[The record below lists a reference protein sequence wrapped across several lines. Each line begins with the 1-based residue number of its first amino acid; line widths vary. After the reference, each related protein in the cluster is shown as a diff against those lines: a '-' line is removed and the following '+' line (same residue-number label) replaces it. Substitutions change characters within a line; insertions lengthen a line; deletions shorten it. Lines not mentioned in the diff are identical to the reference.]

1 MGQSHSDAHLRPRQ
15 RSREDLAHELAA
27 SFKDKCF
34 TSLEFYSL
42 KDVFKNLADQQGS
55 VRYVKEE
62 TIARYLEIPDILGAS
77 PVLFQMIS
85 YLGAFPFLQDA
96 PVVLELSQLIMVIVI
111 MTERYKHVLARGSKD
126 RTKLIF
132 KSLAVY
138 DRKASEANASPAQ
151 TVSAPDEA
159 SGRHAHATSAA
170 ASAAAG
176 FAVDLP
182 GDDESC
188 EEDDDLVLT
197 AHELL
202 DISTDSAQQRSPP
215 GFHGAIIPT
224 DNFRKLLMLLLLAAP
239 LDAQESLA
247 QYSDR
252 VAGAELDR
260 LRATAE
266 CILAAFVDVETSPG
280 IKYMQFKTIIPTL
293 FPNLFNSFNALFEHF
308 LFSKNLDLSK
318 HRNDSG
324 TKDINPTSKPAQPLL
339 SDKGDILDDHMLA
352 QISLFL
358 PGSSLFRRVRRLYSG
373 SDAGFSMGSFDSKV
387 FNWRAPTLLL
397 VSGTVLSETA
407 SGGQE
412 RSFADSLPTK
422 RFRNGTR
429 SGRVT
434 FGVFIREPWRHTHK
448 ECFGDSETVLFQL
461 EPVHDVFPASTM
473 NTDYVAF
480 TKPPGNRPC
489 LSFGA
494 PHPKPRKS
502 SRPDVHNS
510 LGPVSLLLND
520 SFEFGVFNHDY
531 TSRGGAFRTSISR
544 KYDFQ
549 DRFEIDQLEVW
560 GCGGD
565 AEAKAQAERWAW
577 EEREAEARRKINLGT
592 GDIEADRALLEMAG
606 LIGANRS
613 GGSMA

>member
-1 MGQSHSDAHLRPRQ
+1 M
-15 RSREDLAHELAA
+15 
-27 SFKDKCF
+27 
-34 TSLEFYSL
+34 
-42 KDVFKNLADQQGS
+42 KDVFKSLADQQGP
-55 VRYVKEE
+55 VRYVKED
-62 TIARYLEIPDILGAS
+62 TIARYLEIPDVLGAS
-77 PVLFQMIS
+77 PVVFQMIS

-111 MTERYKHVLARGSKD
+111 MTERYRRVLARGPKD

-138 DRKASEANASPAQ
+138 DRKASEANASLAP
-151 TVSAPDEA
+151 TVPREDDA
-159 SGRHAHATSAA
+159 SKGAHG
-170 ASAAAG
+170 AG
-176 FAVDLP
+176 FMVDLP
-182 GDDESC
+182 GEDESC

-197 AHELL
+197 AYELL
-202 DISTDSAQQRSPP
+202 DITEAAKRGRAPEMN
-215 GFHGAIIPT
+215 HAIIPT

-239 LDAQESLA
+239 LEAQESLS
-247 QYSDR
+247 QYSNR
-252 VAGAELDR
+252 VAGTELER

-266 CILAAFVDVETSPG
+266 CVLAAFVDVETTPG
-280 IKYMQFKTIIPTL
+280 IEYRQFKTIIPTL

-308 LFSKNLDLSK
+308 LFSKNLDFSK
-318 HRNDSG
+318 HRNDV
-324 TKDINPTSKPAQPLL
+324 ISKVTDATCNPAQPLL
-339 SDKGDILDDHMLA
+339 SDRGDILNDHMLS

-373 SDAGFSMGSFDSKV
+373 VDAGFSMGSFESKV
-387 FNWRAPTLLL
+387 FNWRAPTILL
-397 VSGTVLSETA
+397 VSGTILSEIP

-412 RSFADSLPTK
+412 KSFADSLPTK
-422 RFRNGTR
+422 RFKNGTKK
-429 SGRVT
+429 GRVT
-434 FGVFIREPWRHTHK
+434 FGVFVREPWKHTHN
-448 ECFGDSETVLFQL
+448 ECFGDSETILFQL

-480 TKPPGNRPC
+480 TKPPSNEPC
-489 LSFGA
+489 LAFGA

-502 SRPDVHNS
+502 SRTDVHCS
-510 LGPVSLLLND
+510 LGAVSLLLND

-565 AEAKAQAERWAW
+565 VEAKAQAERWAW

>member
-1 MGQSHSDAHLRPRQ
+1 MGQSQSDGNLRR
-15 RSREDLAHELAA
+15 RSRADLAQELAA
-27 SFKDKCF
+27 KFKDKCF

-42 KDVFKNLADQQGS
+42 RDVFNSLADQQGS
-55 VRYVKEE
+55 VRYLKQD
-62 TIARYLEIPDILGAS
+62 TIACYLEIPDILGAS
-77 PVLFQMIS
+77 PVIFQMVS
-85 YLGAFPFLQDA
+85 YLGAFPFLQES
-96 PVVLELSQLIMVIVI
+96 PVVLELPQLIMVIVI
-111 MTERYKHVLARGSKD
+111 MTERYKRVLARGSTD

-138 DRKASEANASPAQ
+138 DRKASEGNAPPAS
-151 TVSAPDEA
+151 TVPADDASKGA
-159 SGRHAHATSAA
+159 SG
-170 ASAAAG
+170 AG
-176 FAVDLP
+176 FTVDLP
-182 GDDESC
+182 GEDESC
-188 EEDDDLVLT
+188 EDDDDDDDDDDLVLT
-197 AHELL
+197 AFELL
-202 DISTDSAQQRSPP
+202 DITEAVGVKQGGAPE
-215 GFHGAIIPT
+215 FHGAMIPT

-239 LDAQESLA
+239 LDAQESLS
-247 QYSDR
+247 QYSNR
-252 VAGAELDR
+252 VSGTELER

-266 CILAAFVDVETSPG
+266 CILAAFVDVETTPG
-280 IKYMQFKTIIPTL
+280 IRYSRFKRVIPTL
-293 FPNLFNSFNALFEHF
+293 FPNLFRSFNALFEHF
-308 LFSKNLDLSK
+308 LFSNNLDFSK
-318 HRNDSG
+318 RRDDSG
-324 TKDINPTSKPAQPLL
+324 KKSESTITPKPAQPLL
-339 SDKGDILDDHMLA
+339 SDRGDILNDHMLS

-373 SDAGFSMGSFDSKV
+373 NDAGFSMGSFDSKV
-387 FNWRAPTLLL
+387 FNWRAPTILL
-397 VSGTVLSETA
+397 VSGTILSEIP

-412 RSFADSLPTK
+412 SSFADSLPTK

-434 FGVFIREPWRHTHK
+434 FGVYVREPWRHTHR

-461 EPVHDVFPASTM
+461 EPVHDVFPASTI

-480 TKPPGNRPC
+480 TKPPGNQPC

-502 SRPDVHNS
+502 SRADTHYS
-510 LGPVSLLLND
+510 MGAVSLLLND

-544 KYDFQ
+544 RHDFQ

-565 AEAKAQAERWAW
+565 GEAKAQAERWAW

-606 LIGANRS
+606 LVGANRS